1 MLEFESE
8 NSLLD
13 SKPFA
18 TTNNKETFL
27 QDFLQ
32 ILKVSLQNLK
42 KISKKY
48 SLSTTTF
55 SDIFSRLKSLTQKG

>member
-32 ILKVSLQNLK
+32 KSRRNILSVLR
-42 KISKKY
+42 
-48 SLSTTTF
+48 
-55 SDIFSRLKSLTQKG
+55 RLVIYLAG